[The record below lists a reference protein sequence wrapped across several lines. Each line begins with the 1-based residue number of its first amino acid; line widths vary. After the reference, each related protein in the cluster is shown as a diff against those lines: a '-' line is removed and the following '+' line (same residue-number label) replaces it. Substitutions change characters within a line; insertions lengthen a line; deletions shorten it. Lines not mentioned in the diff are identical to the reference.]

1 MEWKIAQ
8 LVQATKGILLQG
20 DPSRVVRSI
29 STDSRMIG
37 PGDCFVA
44 LRGERFDA
52 HDFVGQTL
60 AGGAAAVVVSSIRP
74 DWQSGGV
81 EPPAI
86 IQVTD
91 TLHALGE
98 LARFHRG
105 RFSIPVVGVG
115 GSNGKTSTKEMV
127 SAILSCTHWVLKNPG
142 NLNILI
148 GVPLTLL
155 ALTEEHTAAV
165 IEMGINVPGE
175 MERLSNIVHPTVGL
189 LTNIHPAHL
198 EGLGS
203 LDEVLAEKGRLLM
216 SLGQDSLAVINW
228 DDARLR
234 ALSTRLECRL
244 VRFGT
249 GLDPVEVRLQGQVT
263 LENGMSC
270 FQAKLG
276 SDSASI
282 CLPVLGMHQ
291 VQNAL
296 GAAAVAYG
304 LGESPE
310 TIVRGLASHRPV
322 RQRMEMHSLA
332 RGMVLIDD
340 TYNAN
345 PRSMMSAVQ
354 TAREAAPAGAR
365 LIAVLGDMRELGP
378 ESQAMHREVGER
390 IGAMGVDR
398 LITLGELSTEIE
410 AGARKAGM
418 GASACSHV
426 SSHEEAV
433 RRVCESLVEGAW
445 VVVKGSRGMT
455 MERVVAGI
463 LDFMNA
469 PSGNAER

>member
-1 MEWKIAQ
+1 
-8 LVQATKGILLQG
+8 
-20 DPSRVVRSI
+20 
-29 STDSRMIG
+29 
-37 PGDCFVA
+37 
-44 LRGERFDA
+44 
-52 HDFVGQTL
+52 
-60 AGGAAAVVVSSIRP
+60 
-74 DWQSGGV
+74 
-81 EPPAI
+81 
-86 IQVTD
+86 
-91 TLHALGE
+91 
-98 LARFHRG
+98 
-105 RFSIPVVGVG
+105 
-115 GSNGKTSTKEMV
+115 
-127 SAILSCTHWVLKNPG
+127 
-142 NLNILI
+142 
-148 GVPLTLL
+148 
-155 ALTEEHTAAV
+155 
-165 IEMGINVPGE
+165 
-175 MERLSNIVHPTVGL
+175 
-189 LTNIHPAHL
+189 
-198 EGLGS
+198 
-203 LDEVLAEKGRLLM
+203 
-216 SLGQDSLAVINW
+216 
-228 DDARLR
+228 
-234 ALSTRLECRL
+234 
-244 VRFGT
+244 
-249 GLDPVEVRLQGQVT
+249 
-263 LENGMSC
+263 
-270 FQAKLG
+270 
-276 SDSASI
+276 
-282 CLPVLGMHQ
+282 MHQ